1 MDVIKKFVT
10 NPKHFE
16 VHTCM
21 VAIMSHGQMLQPEL
35 EDNVTSVFIAT
46 DGKTVSCNSIFHLI
60 FIFIINI
67 HTKGD

>member
-16 VHTCM
+16 VHSCM
-21 VAIMSHGQMLQPEL
+21 VAIMSHGQMLQPEM

-46 DGKTVSCNSIFHLI
+46 DGKTVSRLLPLKVNYF
-60 FIFIINI
+60 
-67 HTKGD
+67 